1 MIQLTE
7 FAAAMKTPLRYSF
20 IIIMLGLF
28 SSCAEQFREIRGSE
42 NRGNA
47 FLGGGLTSSTATK
60 RTDKAKSETV
70 TPHQTVIHVKQAV
83 TEPVAENTPNG
94 SLNEPKIEKVANNP
108 TSIIQGQKSSVIS
121 KTNGSS
127 ARTLEKKKPLKLG
140 KILKKALS
148 QRGNGKEVNGWLV
161 ALGIVGI
168 IISILGL
175 LTALLGAALGNG
187 SLIMEF
193 LGFYFDPIIIDIIV
207 FLLGLISSIW
217 LLTSPTLQ
225 DANAFKIAA
234 IILAALPIF
243 LILILF
249 LGLILFEL

>member
-1 MIQLTE
+1 M
-7 FAAAMKTPLRYSF
+7 
-20 IIIMLGLF
+20 G
-28 SSCAEQFREIRGSE
+28 
-42 NRGNA
+42 
-47 FLGGGLTSSTATK
+47 
-60 RTDKAKSETV
+60 
-70 TPHQTVIHVKQAV
+70 
-83 TEPVAENTPNG
+83 
-94 SLNEPKIEKVANNP
+94 
-108 TSIIQGQKSSVIS
+108 
-121 KTNGSS
+121 
-127 ARTLEKKKPLKLG
+127 
-140 KILKKALS
+140 IL
-148 QRGNGKEVNGWLV
+148 
-161 ALGIVGI
+161 GI

-193 LGFYFDPIIIDIIV
+193 LGFYFFPIIIDIIV